1 MKRDNE
7 AAKAVDESKDADEA
21 KAAIDRYSLAPLVE
35 IMRKLRGEGGCPW
48 DRKQTHESLRTYVV
62 EEAYEVVQAVDDRD
76 DAELREELGD
86 LLLQVAFHS
95 QIASETGRF
104 DVGDVI
110 RGIVEK
116 LIRRHPH
123 VFGDVEAKDS
133 KTVLR
138 NWERIKQRERA
149 GEEGEP
155 GSVLDN
161 VAGAMPA
168 LMRAVKVQAKAS
180 RVGFDWPDVTGALG
194 KVQEEMGELEEARKA
209 GDREKTAEE
218 VGDVLFAL
226 VNVARFLK
234 VDPEI
239 ALGRTVDKFIARFK
253 HIEARAGEGN
263 RRVEDMTLDEMD
275 SLWEEAKGLSEPREM
290 SELSELA
297 DLSAASEEGC
307 GGHGSGPIS
316 SAAGPDP
323 GVRSRPSIGPG
334 PGPGPGVSLRSGI
347 GPGPGSGPGSDP
359 GPGCGRD
366 PGGGPVSA
374 PE

>member
-7 AAKAVDESKDADEA
+7 ATKAVDESKDADEA

-110 RGIVEK
+110 GGIVEK

-180 RVGFDWPDVTGALG
+180 RVGFDWPDVTGALA
-194 KVQEEMGELEEARKA
+194 KVQEEMGELEQARKA
-209 GDREKTAEE
+209 GDRERMAEE

-253 HIEARAGEGN
+253 HIEARAGEEN

-275 SLWEEAKGLSEPREM
+275 SLWEEAKGLSEPRQM

-297 DLSAASEEGC
+297 DLSAASGEGSR
-307 GGHGSGPIS
+307 GHGPGHGS
-316 SAAGPDP
+316 
-323 GVRSRPSIGPG
+323 
-334 PGPGPGVSLRSGI
+334 
-347 GPGPGSGPGSDP
+347 GSDP

-366 PGGGPVSA
+366 PDGGPVSA

>member
-7 AAKAVDESKDADEA
+7 AARAVDESKDADEA
-21 KAAIDRYSLAPLVE
+21 KTAIDRYSLAPLVE

-116 LIRRHPH
+116 LVRRHPH

-180 RVGFDWPDVTGALG
+180 RVGFDWPDVTGALA
-194 KVQEEMGELEEARKA
+194 KVQEEMGELEQARKA
-209 GDREKTAEE
+209 GDRERMAEE

-253 HIEARAGEGN
+253 HIEARAGEAN

-290 SELSELA
+290 SELSELT
-297 DLSAASEEGC
+297 DLSAASEEGL
-307 GGHGSGPIS
+307 GGHGHGSG
-316 SAAGPDP
+316 
-323 GVRSRPSIGPG
+323 
-334 PGPGPGVSLRSGI
+334 SG
-347 GPGPGSGPGSDP
+347 P

-366 PGGGPVSA
+366 PDGGPVCA

>member
-1 MKRDNE
+1 MQDMSMKQSDNE
-7 AAKAVDESKDADEA
+7 VKATN
-21 KAAIDRYSLAPLVE
+21 DRYSLAPLVE

-62 EEAYEVVQAVDDRD
+62 EEAYEVVQAIDDRD
-76 DAELREELGD
+76 DEELCEELGD

-95 QIASETGRF
+95 QIASESGRF

-110 RGIVEK
+110 RGVVEK

-149 GEEGEP
+149 DEGGEP
-155 GSVLDN
+155 RSILDN
-161 VAGAMPA
+161 IAGAMPA
-168 LMRAVKVQAKAS
+168 LMRALKVQAKAS
-180 RVGFDWPDVTGALG
+180 RVGFDWPDVTGALE
-194 KVQEEMGELEEARKA
+194 KVREEMDELEQARKA
-209 GDREKTAEE
+209 GDKARMSEE
-218 VGDVLFAL
+218 VGDVLFAF

-253 HIEARAGEGN
+253 HIEMRAGEVN
-263 RRVEDMTLDEMD
+263 RRIEDMTLDEMD
-275 SLWEEAKGLSEPREM
+275 SLWEEAKQ
-290 SELSELA
+290 
-297 DLSAASEEGC
+297 LSAAGEER
-307 GGHGSGPIS
+307 HGS
-316 SAAGPDP
+316 
-323 GVRSRPSIGPG
+323 
-334 PGPGPGVSLRSGI
+334 
-347 GPGPGSGPGSDP
+347 
-359 GPGCGRD
+359 
-366 PGGGPVSA
+366 

>member
-110 RGIVEK
+110 GGIVEK

-180 RVGFDWPDVTGALG
+180 RVGFDWPDVTGALA
-194 KVQEEMGELEEARKA
+194 KVQEEMSELEQARKA
-209 GDREKTAEE
+209 GDRERMAEE

-253 HIEARAGEGN
+253 HIEARAGEAN

-275 SLWEEAKGLSEPREM
+275 SLWEEAKGLSEPCQM

-297 DLSAASEEGC
+297 DLSAASGEGSR
-307 GGHGSGPIS
+307 GHGPGHGS
-316 SAAGPDP
+316 
-323 GVRSRPSIGPG
+323 
-334 PGPGPGVSLRSGI
+334 
-347 GPGPGSGPGSDP
+347 GSDP

-366 PGGGPVSA
+366 PDGGPVSA

>member
-7 AAKAVDESKDADEA
+7 AARAVDESKDADEA
-21 KAAIDRYSLAPLVE
+21 KTAIDRYSLAPLVE

-110 RGIVEK
+110 GGIVEK

-180 RVGFDWPDVTGALG
+180 RVGFDWPDVTGALA
-194 KVQEEMGELEEARKA
+194 KVQEEMGELEQARKA
-209 GDREKTAEE
+209 GDRERMAEE

-253 HIEARAGEGN
+253 HIEARAGEAN

-290 SELSELA
+290 SELSELT
-297 DLSAASEEGC
+297 DLSAASEEGL
-307 GGHGSGPIS
+307 GGHGHGSG
-316 SAAGPDP
+316 
-323 GVRSRPSIGPG
+323 
-334 PGPGPGVSLRSGI
+334 SG
-347 GPGPGSGPGSDP
+347 P

-366 PGGGPVSA
+366 PDGGPVCA